1 MGDVVNLNQKR
12 KARVKAAAEKTAA
25 NNRVKHGTP
34 KSLRKLTDSERNKAN
49 RNIDDKR
56 LDD

>member
-12 KARVKAAAEKTAA
+12 KARVKAAVEKTAA
-25 NNRVKHGTP
+25 NTRVKHGTP

>member
-12 KARVKAAAEKTAA
+12 KARAKTAAEKTAA
-25 NNRVKHGTP
+25 SNRVKHGTP
-34 KSLRKLTDSERNKAN
+34 KALRKLTDSERNKAK

>member
-12 KARVKAAAEKTAA
+12 KARVKVAAEKTAA